1 MAILV
6 RRSNL
11 LAPITDTERV
21 NQAWQSDADAITLDL
36 EDGVVETRKAEA
48 RGLVKEAIAQAGQG
62 GAEVFVRVNAAL
74 LHADLDA
81 SVWPGVTGIMLPRV
95 ESAAEVAE
103 AVDQMTALERRRGLA
118 AGALELIVL
127 LESARGVWDIRS
139 IITASPRIT
148 QVGLDESDLAG
159 DLGITPLPEHDPYV
173 YARGRLVIEAT
184 AAKVQPIGITYPLG
198 VSKRRLPAAEIHR
211 MATDARNLGM
221 KGVLCPDPSWVT
233 PVNAAF
239 TPTAD
244 LVAHNKR
251 VRDVFAEAVAAGTAA
266 VPLDGRMIDVP
277 VDEWAKVVLAMA
289 DACAA
294 RDARK
299 RAAQER
305 RGGVSAD

>member
-11 LAPITDTERV
+11 LAPITDAERV

-36 EDGVVETRKAEA
+36 EDGVVETRKAQA
-48 RGLVKEAIAQAGQG
+48 RGLVKEAIALAGQG
-62 GAEVFVRVNAAL
+62 GGDGCGGVNAAVR
-74 LHADLDA
+74 HAGLDA
-81 SVWPGVTGIMLPRV
+81 SVWPGICGIMLPRV

-103 AVDQMTALERRRGLA
+103 AVEQMTAVERRRGLA

-148 QVGLDESDLAG
+148 QVGLDESDLAR

-184 AAKVQPIGITYPLG
+184 AARVQPLGITYPLG
-198 VSKRRLPAAEIHR
+198 VHPRRLSAAEIHR
-211 MATDARNLGM
+211 MATDARNLGL
-221 KGVLCPDPSWVT
+221 KGVLCPAPSWVA
-233 PVNAAF
+233 PVNGAF
-239 TPTAD
+239 TPAAG
-244 LVAHNKR
+244 LGASNKR
-251 VRDVFAEAVAAGTAA
+251 VREVFAGAVAAGTAA

-289 DACAA
+289 EACDA
-294 RDARK
+294 RDAQKRETRK
-299 RAAQER
+299 TR
-305 RGGVSAD
+305 

>member
-1 MAILV
+1 MAIVV

-21 NQAWQSDADAITLDL
+21 DQAGRSDADAITLDL

-48 RGLVKEAIAQAGQG
+48 RGLVKDAIALAGRG

-74 LHADLDA
+74 VHADLDA
-81 SVWPGVTGIMLPRV
+81 SVWPGVRGIVLPRV
-95 ESAAEVAE
+95 ESVAAIAE
-103 AVDQMTALERRRGLA
+103 TVEQITALERRRGLA

-148 QVGLDESDLAG
+148 QVGLDESDLAC
-159 DLGITPLPEHDPYV
+159 DLGITPLTELDPYV

-198 VSKRRLPAAEIHR
+198 VHRRRVPAAEMHR

-221 KGVLCPDPSWVT
+221 KGVLCPDPSWVA

-239 TPTAD
+239 TPAAD
-244 LVAHNKR
+244 LVAHSKR
-251 VRDVFAEAVAAGTAA
+251 VREVFAEAVAAGTAA

-289 DACAA
+289 EACDA
-294 RDARK
+294 RDAQK
-299 RAAQER
+299 RAAR
-305 RGGVSAD
+305 TI

>member
-11 LAPITDTERV
+11 LAPITDAERV
-21 NQAWQSDADAITLDL
+21 ERAWRSDADAVTLDL
-36 EDGVVETRKAEA
+36 EAGVVETRKAEA
-48 RGLVKEAIAQAGQG
+48 RGLVKEAIALAGRG

-81 SVWPGVTGIMLPRV
+81 SVWPGVRGIMLSRA
-95 ESAAEVAE
+95 SAAEVAE
-103 AVDQMTALERRRGLA
+103 TVEQMTVLERRRGLA

-148 QVGLDESDLAG
+148 QVGLDESDLAC
-159 DLGITPLPEHDPYV
+159 DLGITPLPEYDPHV

-184 AAKVQPIGITYPLG
+184 AAKAQPIGITYPLG
-198 VSKRRLPAAEIHR
+198 VHPRRLSAAEIHR
-211 MATDARNLGM
+211 MGTDARNLGM
-221 KGVLCPDPSWVT
+221 KGVLCPDPSWVA

-239 TPTAD
+239 TPTAE
-244 LVAHNKR
+244 LVAFNKR
-251 VRDVFAEAVAAGTAA
+251 VREVFAGAVAAGTAA

-289 DACAA
+289 AACDA
-294 RDARK
+294 RDVQKRARK
-299 RAAQER
+299 AR
-305 RGGVSAD
+305 